1 MNTHLV
7 ITVIADDRPGIVKTL
22 SDSVKSAGGNWMES
36 RMTRLGGKFVGIL
49 RVDISTAMQASL
61 VATLE
66 TLADSGIRIAVETAG
81 KPDETSAETV
91 SILIVGNDRPGIVEE
106 ISAILAERG

>member
-1 MNTHLV
+1 MTTVTEFIGSVTRPHDRIQTLNTHLV

-22 SDSVKSAGGNWMES
+22 SDSIKSAGGNWMES

-66 TLADSGIRIAVETAG
+66 TLADSGIRCA
-81 KPDETSAETV
+81 DC
-91 SILIVGNDRPGIVEE
+91 L
-106 ISAILAERG
+106 